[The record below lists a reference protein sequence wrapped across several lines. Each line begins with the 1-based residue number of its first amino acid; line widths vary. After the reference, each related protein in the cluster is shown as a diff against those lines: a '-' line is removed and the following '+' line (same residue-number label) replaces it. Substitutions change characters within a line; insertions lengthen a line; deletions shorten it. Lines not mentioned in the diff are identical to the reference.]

1 MRRPGVQER
10 RISRM
15 VVKQIKQKQSDGEEI
30 VLDIGAKAENIETDS
45 DHQFVTAAE
54 KEALSTGSEAAQSA
68 SEKIGSTGD
77 TGGGTSAGTV
87 MAKLNKLISDL
98 ATHTSRWTNTR
109 AGYIDTINT
118 NAKNSADRIGS
129 TGDTGGSSSA
139 GTVMGKLNKIISDL
153 ASHAASWTSTRAGY
167 IDTIKSDVAA
177 NKTNVSA
184 IKTSTDKIGSTG
196 DTGGSVT
203 AGSIFG
209 KLNKLVSDLTT
220 HMSRWTSTRAEY
232 IDAINNS
239 TETNNTA
246 SASGTLSQKMS
257 HLIDLVGNK
266 GTVKSVQRGTAPPL
280 LIHGTVKRTGYEG
293 SSSNPTVEYFAIDR
307 SKDVTIIQNQ
317 IEISEVNPSKCVVI
331 IDGVAGMAIG
341 YNVGCMDTLNIPIVS
356 GLNETTLTLRTSI
369 QAATKFTD
377 HRSGG
382 YRAESSTD
390 TFRFS
395 MEALV
400 DDENYLG
407 VLGNLGDVKDGDE
420 VDIPPDFVVSWQV
433 IEFY

>member
-1 MRRPGVQER
+1 
-10 RISRM
+10 M
-15 VVKQIKQKQSDGEEI
+15 VVKQIKQKQSDGKEI
-30 VLDIGAKAENIETDS
+30 VLDIGAKAVNIETDS
-45 DHQFVTAAE
+45 DHQFVTSAE
-54 KEALSTGSEAAQSA
+54 KAALSTGSEAAQSA

-209 KLNKLVSDLTT
+209 KLNKLVSDLTM
-220 HMSRWTSTRAEY
+220 HMGRWTSTRAGY
-232 IDAINNS
+232 IDTINNN
-239 TETNNTA
+239 TKTNNTA

-257 HLIDLVGNK
+257 HLINLVGSK
-266 GTVKSVQRGTAPPL
+266 GAVKSVQRGVAAPF
-280 LIHGTVKRTGYEG
+280 LIHGVTKLY
-293 SSSNPTVEYFAIDR
+293 SSNSITGEKQYSLDADQGI
-307 SKDVTIIQNQ
+307 TLIQNK
-317 IEISEVNPSKCVVI
+317 IEISQVNPSKCVVI
-331 IDGVAGMAIG
+331 VNGTAGKALNGNSSGSTDAPNMPIVAGLNATTLSLGASIHPTENFEADGNNNFIARTLTSVFKIG
-341 YNVGCMDTLNIPIVS
+341 TITLAQIVSYIDTLENI
-356 GLNETTLTLRTSI
+356 
-369 QAATKFTD
+369 K
-377 HRSGG
+377 GG
-382 YRAESSTD
+382 E
-390 TFRFS
+390 
-395 MEALV
+395 
-400 DDENYLG
+400 
-407 VLGNLGDVKDGDE
+407 E